1 MDVSIERFDAGR
13 HDAQAVARLIYQA
26 DPSLM
31 RFVFGEEDAAVPVI
45 AKLVGM
51 EHNEYAGRR
60 VMCAVNG
67 AEVVGVIAGYTGAER
82 REEKK
87 DAGREWGK
95 ALGFKGMFRALKWG
109 TKLESVAT
117 TDIGDD
123 EYYVSALAVDERC
136 RGKGIGSKLLA
147 EAFRDHV
154 VVVTDVNI
162 ANNDAI
168 RFYERNGFAIEDR
181 MTFEHGGAE
190 LGNFKIRRG
199 A

>member
-1 MDVSIERFDAGR
+1 MDVSIECFDAGR

-31 RFVFGEEDAAVPVI
+31 RFVFGEEDAAAPVI
-45 AKLVGM
+45 ARLVGM

-60 VMCAVNG
+60 VLCAVEG
-67 AEVVGVIAGYTGAER
+67 AEVVGVIAGLTGAER
-82 REEKK
+82 REAKK

-95 ALGFKGMFRALKWG
+95 ALGLKGMFRALKWG
-109 TKLESVAT
+109 MRLESVAT

-123 EYYVSALAVDERC
+123 EYYISALAVDERC

-147 EAFRDHV
+147 AVLRDHA

-162 ANNDAI
+162 AKDDAI

-181 MTFEHGGAE
+181 MTFVHEGAE
-190 LGNFKIRRG
+190 LGNYKIRRG